1 MLQECY
7 VHNLLRVTVYLPTL
21 RLQILELIVEKLLKL
36 DVSLFCIVFQGRMVL
51 KYSSLKLCSTSSHDH
66 HYRAVVVSPGRQLS
80 TTQQFAHAPC
90 LLYGMEERTG
100 RGVGGREVKPSGT
113 LSNLV

>member
-1 MLQECY
+1 M
-7 VHNLLRVTVYLPTL
+7 YLPTL